1 MKPAQN
7 LTILIADDHTIVR
20 QGMSMMVKELFPY
33 AKIKT
38 CGTLRGV
45 VEAIKENKYDLAII
59 DISFPEGNS
68 LMVISEIK
76 TLQPDC
82 KILVFTAY
90 DENIYAMRYLGAGA
104 SGYLNKGVGEDEI
117 RKALESMVISG
128 KYVSANIR
136 NRILDSY
143 ITKVPSNPLEKL
155 SPRELEVAR
164 LLVKGH
170 GNFEISE
177 MLQIK
182 HTTVSTFKSR
192 MFEKLEIDSLAA
204 LIELFHIYSDEK

>member
-1 MKPAQN
+1 MKASQN
-7 LTILIADDHTIVR
+7 LTILIADDHSIVR
-20 QGMSMMVKELFPY
+20 QGMSMMVKELFPS

-38 CGTLRGV
+38 CGTLSQVIESVR
-45 VEAIKENKYDLAII
+45 ETKFNLAII

-68 LMVISEIK
+68 LMTITEIK
-76 TLQPDC
+76 SLRPDC
-82 KILVFTAY
+82 QILVFTAY
-90 DENIYAMRYLGAGA
+90 DENIYAMRYIGAGA

-117 RKALESMVISG
+117 RKALETMVVSG
-128 KYVSANIR
+128 KYISPNIR

-143 ITKVPSNPLEKL
+143 ITKQPVNPLEKL
-155 SPRELEVAR
+155 SARELEVAR

-177 MLQIK
+177 ILQIK

-192 MFEKLEIDSLAA
+192 LFEKLEIDNLAA
-204 LIELFHIYSDEK
+204 LIELFHIHSG